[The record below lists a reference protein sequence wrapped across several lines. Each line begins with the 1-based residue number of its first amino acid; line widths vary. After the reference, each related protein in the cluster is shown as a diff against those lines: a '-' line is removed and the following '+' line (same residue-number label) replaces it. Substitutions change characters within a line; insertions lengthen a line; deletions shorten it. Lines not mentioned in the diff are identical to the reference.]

1 MASACC
7 RGSASCM
14 ALTTRWVGV
23 AGILYRSFF
32 CQVSTRL
39 PMSEL
44 IGCGQ

>member
-7 RGSASCM
+7 GGSASCIEDAM
-14 ALTTRWVGV
+14 GA

-44 IGCGQ
+44 IGLGQ